1 MHASLLPP
9 QHLGPSRARW
19 RPAPSDGK
27 RFAAPGQ
34 ASTWAWRSEPL
45 LGARRELRSP
55 MHDALLH
62 HLQLGPVRDRDWVT
76 AHFGHR

>member
-9 QHLGPSRARW
+9 HYLGPSRARCG
-19 RPAPSDGK
+19 RAPGGGR
-27 RFAAPGQ
+27 RFGAPGQ
-34 ASTWAWRSEPL
+34 ASTRAWGSEPL

-62 HLQLGPVRDRDWVT
+62 HLPLGPVRDRDWVT